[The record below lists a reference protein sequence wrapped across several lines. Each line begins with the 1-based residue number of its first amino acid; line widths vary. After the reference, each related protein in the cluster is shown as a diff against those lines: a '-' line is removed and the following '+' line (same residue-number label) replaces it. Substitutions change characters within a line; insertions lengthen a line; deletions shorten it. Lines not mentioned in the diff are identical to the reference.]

1 MSNLDDQK
9 LGKLLTVISHYALEN
24 LEEVIPYDEKSE
36 VEKEDIAKAALKSL
50 EVSAVITL
58 KFLNNESFDDG
69 KLNNVFEALDKK
81 EFDKANAIIN
91 GIPEDKKQ

>member
-1 MSNLDDQK
+1 M
-9 LGKLLTVISHYALEN
+9 
-24 LEEVIPYDEKSE
+24 
-36 VEKEDIAKAALKSL
+36 KSL